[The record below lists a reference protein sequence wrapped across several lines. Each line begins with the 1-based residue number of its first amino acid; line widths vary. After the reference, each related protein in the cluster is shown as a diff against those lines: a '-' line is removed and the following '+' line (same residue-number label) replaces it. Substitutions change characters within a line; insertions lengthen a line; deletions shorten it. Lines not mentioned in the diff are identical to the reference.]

1 MKTLARHLFA
11 LIALFLCAPVFAQTS
26 ITPAS
31 HEVGAEVVPYQVLVN
46 STVAWTASANAAW
59 VTLSRTSGSFDGN
72 ILVTAAANTTGADR
86 TATITVDGATHTLT
100 QRGTAIQE
108 LWGFGWDGYG
118 QLGDNVLSQRVRP
131 FHVVGDVQTV
141 AAGGYQS
148 LIVKTD
154 GSLWAMGNNGSGE
167 LGDGTTTDRSSPV
180 QILSGGVQ
188 AVAAGYW
195 HSLIVKTDGSLWAM
209 GDNTNGQLATGR
221 RPTVT
226 LRCRSSRAG
235 SRRSRRLGAQ
245 PDLEDGRESVGH
257 GLECGRPARRRDDDR
272 PALSGADSC
281 WRSPGGRGGLVA
293 QPDREDGRESVGYGC
308 ELCGALG
315 DGHGSRSATL
325 RCRSFPAEFRQWR
338 GAVCTA

>member
-154 GSLWAMGNNGSGE
+154 GSLWAMGANWFGQ
-167 LGDGTTTDRSSPV
+167 LGDGTMVERVNPIQV
-180 QILSGGVQ
+180 LSGVQ
-188 AVAAGYW
+188 AVAAGDQ

-209 GDNTNGQLATGR
+209 G
-221 RPTVT
+221 
-226 LRCRSSRAG
+226 
-235 SRRSRRLGAQ
+235 
-245 PDLEDGRESVGH
+245 
-257 GLECGRPARRRDDDR
+257 
-272 PALSGADSC
+272 
-281 WRSPGGRGGLVA
+281 
-293 QPDREDGRESVGYGC
+293 
-308 ELCGALG
+308 
-315 DGHGSRSATL
+315 
-325 RCRSFPAEFRQWR
+325 
-338 GAVCTA
+338 